1 MGILGGDSIRAGQVK
16 GGLHL
21 AAIAARLRTDLGREG
36 LQAVLWLPLALV
48 AGIWGYFALPTEPG
62 WQLASAGGFGAAIL
76 VVWLR
81 HRTSALLLA
90 TALAGFGLAKFRAEI
105 VHTPMLRAFEPMV
118 RVEGYVAGSAHYSK
132 TQVQLVIDVAQMSEV
147 PPDEVPRR
155 VRLVAK
161 QSATPIEVG
170 DQIVVIAN
178 LEPLPRPEYPGGFDL
193 ARQLYFQSIGATGRA
208 QETVATS
215 SDDVPMRYRVSRMV
229 HRLRAHIGLR
239 IRSAIDGPLGAFAEA
254 LVTGERAAIPRSMTE
269 SLQSSG
275 LFHVLSISGLHM
287 TLVAGTVFWFIRALL
302 ALFPHAALRWPIKK
316 YAAAAAIVVGFFYM
330 VLADFGAATERS
342 YIMIAVMFFAMLV
355 DRPAISLHNLA
366 LAAIII
372 LGFQPEEAVSA
383 GFQMSFMA
391 VVGLAAFYGWWS
403 GRETARKLPQSKAW
417 RLSAKLLRGIAA
429 ALITTLIAGSLS
441 GVVASHHFGR
451 LAPFGTVSNILAL
464 PVISF
469 IVMPMALI
477 GTLLIPFGLEHYPF
491 ALLGQGLDAV
501 MWISNTV
508 ASWRGAN
515 FALPALP
522 ASLTVGLCVAAVV
535 FCTCGTLWRWAA
547 VPIAGV
553 ALLISYP
560 QQHSAVLI
568 DSRANNVAVRT
579 ADGALVPAIKTR
591 GQYAFKNWA
600 RRAGTSP
607 RLQDAATLPGWTC
620 LTTHCFAE
628 VEGKRI
634 ALLLRENETSGVCQ
648 AADVVVAQYPL
659 RGKCKGKIVTV
670 DRFDVWRNGAH
681 AIRFTGDRAEVL
693 SSRLLQGLRPWSYDA
708 RARRKT
714 AQVSRKVSQ
723 AGTWSEGLSQPRT
736 CLSKPADSRSSA
748 ACGVT
753 SK

>member
-1 MGILGGDSIRAGQVK
+1 MGILGGDSISKGQVK
-16 GGLHL
+16 ESLRQR
-21 AAIAARLRTDLGREG
+21 AFTDRLMADLRLEG
-36 LQAVLWLPLALV
+36 SQPVLWLPLALV
-48 AGIWGYFALPTEPG
+48 AGIWSYFALLTEPG
-62 WQLASAGGFGAAIL
+62 WQLAAACGAVAIVL

-81 HRTSALLLA
+81 NRTFAVLCAAALV
-90 TALAGFGLAKFRAEI
+90 GFGLAKLRTEM
-105 VHTPMLRAFEPMV
+105 VYTPLLRAFEPMV
-118 RVEGYVAGSAHYSK
+118 RVEGHVASSAYYSK
-132 TQVQLVIDVAQMSEV
+132 SQVQLLIDVASISDV

-155 VRLVAK
+155 VRLIVKLAG
-161 QSATPIEVG
+161 SPIQVG
-170 DQIVVIAN
+170 DKIVLVAN
-178 LEPLPRPEYPGGFDL
+178 LEPLTRPEYPGGFDL

-208 QETVATS
+208 KEFVAIDS
-215 SDDVPMRYRVSRMV
+215 GDVPLRYRVTRMV
-229 HRLRAHIGLR
+229 HQLRVHIGSR
-239 IRSAIDGPLGAFAEA
+239 IRAAIEGPLGAFAEA
-254 LVTGERAAIPRSMTE
+254 LVTGERAAIPRAMTE

-287 TLVAGTVFWFIRALL
+287 TLVAGTVFWFVRALL

-316 YAAAAAIVVGFFYM
+316 YAAVVAILIGFFYM

-366 LAAIII
+366 LAAILI

-403 GRETARKLPQSKAW
+403 GRETERKLPQSRVW
-417 RLSAKLLRGIAA
+417 RLFTKFSRGVVA

-464 PVISF
+464 PLISF

-491 ALLGQGLDAV
+491 AVLGQGLDGV

-515 FALPALP
+515 FPLPALP
-522 ASLTVGLCVAAVV
+522 ASLTIGLCVAAMV
-535 FCTCGTLWRWAA
+535 FCTCKTQWRWAA
-547 VPIAGV
+547 VPIAVVSLFTGF
-553 ALLISYP
+553 P
-560 QQHSAVLI
+560 QNEAGLLI
-568 DSRANNVAVRT
+568 DSKLRNVALQT
-579 ADGALVPAIKTR
+579 EDGVLVPAVKAR

-600 RRAGTSP
+600 RRAGTLP
-607 RLQDAATLPGWTC
+607 RLQDAAALPGWTC
-620 LTTHCFAE
+620 AE
-628 VEGKRI
+628 SRCLAAIDEKSVL
-634 ALLLRENETSGVCQ
+634 LLLRENEASGVCRD
-648 AADVVVAQYPL
+648 ADVVIAQYPL
-659 RGKCKGKIVTV
+659 RKSCKGRLLTL

-681 AIRFTGDRAEVL
+681 SVRFNVTGIEVA
-693 SSRLLQGLRPWSYDA
+693 SSRLMQGVRPWSYEA
-708 RARRKT
+708 RARRPS
-714 AQVSRKVSQ
+714 AQFVRKVSQ
-723 AGTWSEGLSQPRT
+723 AGTWSDGLSQPRT

-748 ACGVT
+748 ACGET
-753 SK
+753 IK